1 MAEGNTDNQK
11 RVGVVKWFSHRK
23 GFGFLT
29 TVDNPEKVED
39 VFAHYSAINTQ
50 ENVYK
55 NLYEGEYIEF
65 STVEDDKGQ
74 TTAQNITGINGG
86 NLLCQNT
93 TKKFLLVSKNNDNDT
108 DGFKKVKGGRGGGKQ
123 GGKGRGRGNGKVK
136 GFGGGRY
143 QAERSNTDDQP
154 AEITNKFSAL
164 NDENSS

>member
-29 TVDNPEKVED
+29 TVDNPDKVED
-39 VFAHYSAINTQ
+39 VFAHYSAINT
-50 ENVYK
+50 EDNVYK

-74 TTAQNITGINGG
+74 TTAQNITGIKGG

-93 TKKFLLVSKNNDNDT
+93 TKKFLLVSKNNDNDL
-108 DGFKKVKGGRGGGKQ
+108 DGFKKVKGGRGGNRQ
-123 GGKGRGRGNGKVK
+123 GGKGKGRGYGKGK
-136 GFGGGRY
+136 GSGGRY
-143 QAERSNTDDQP
+143 QAERTNTDEQAP
-154 AEITNKFSAL
+154 ETTNKFSAL
-164 NDENSS
+164 NDDSS

>member
-29 TVDNPEKVED
+29 TVDRSEKKED
-39 VFAHYSAINTQ
+39 VFAHYSAINT
-50 ENVYK
+50 EDNVYK

-65 STVEDDKGQ
+65 TTEVDDKGQ

-108 DGFKKVKGGRGGGKQ
+108 DGFKKVKGGRGQGRVGGK
-123 GGKGRGRGNGKVK
+123 GKGRGYGKGK
-136 GFGGGRY
+136 GIGGGRY
-143 QAERSNTDDQP
+143 QTDRTNTDEQTP
-154 AEITNKFSAL
+154 EATNKYSAL
-164 NDENSS
+164 NDDSS